1 MGVTLSDIIDLAKA
15 GYKPADVRE
24 LIQLSKEAAAPVE
37 PDKPAPEVKDDA
49 HKAADDDQDKAAA
62 DAPED
67 KAKSVDYK
75 ALYEQEHAALEK
87 LQQENINK
95 NNEKP
100 APDLD
105 EILADAMRGYM

>member
-1 MGVTLSDIIDLAKA
+1 MAISLTDIIDLAKA

-24 LIQLSKEAAAPVE
+24 LIQMSKEAAAPVE
-37 PDKPAPEVKDDA
+37 PDKPAPEIKDA
-49 HKAADDDQDKAAA
+49 AQKAAADEQDKAAA
-62 DAPED
+62 DAPD
-67 KAKSVDYK
+67 NDAKSVDYK

-95 NNEKP
+95 NNEQP

>member
-1 MGVTLSDIIDLAKA
+1 MAFSLSDIIDLAKA

-37 PDKPAPEVKDDA
+37 PDKPAPEIKDDA
-49 HKAADDDQDKAAA
+49 KKATDDDQGKAAA
-62 DAPED
+62 DVPDD
-67 KAKSVDYK
+67 KAGSVDYK

-95 NNEKP
+95 NNEQP

>member
-1 MGVTLSDIIDLAKA
+1 MAITISDIIDLAKA
-15 GYKPADVRE
+15 GYRPADVKE

-37 PDKPAPEVKDDA
+37 PDKPAPEIKDAAKDS
-49 HKAADDDQDKAAA
+49 AADEQDKPKA
-62 DAPED
+62 DVPED
-67 KAKSVDYK
+67 KAKPVDYK

-87 LQQENINK
+87 LQQENIKK
-95 NNEKP
+95 NNDKP